1 MADFSQNI
9 KFSRNFFNGRI
20 EINFSLEIWENDWII
35 FFYGGRREIGTVQ
48 IWEHKPELSA
58 ISQYNHPDKEEYMV
72 IKELLEIIHDAPFG
86 KILFYGG
93 INYENLTEDE
103 SAFILKSA
111 VEFGE
116 WILSS

>member
-48 IWEHKPELSA
+48 I
-58 ISQYNHPDKEEYMV
+58 
-72 IKELLEIIHDAPFG
+72 
-86 KILFYGG
+86 
-93 INYENLTEDE
+93 
-103 SAFILKSA
+103 
-111 VEFGE
+111 
-116 WILSS
+116 